1 MISMGLRILRVCPMG
16 PGLDLRLWTKSQANW
31 RPVHPVHPVHLV
43 HRISQEFGFGL
54 VGYCGIQ
61 RSYPIISWFINGFW
75 MLLATPRKWRCNCL
89 AGVTPTRCLGLSS
102 YFGCW
107 TWFVLS
113 TWTTSSHVQR
123 EVCSVDNFCATLAR
137 HPLPLCSQVVFGA
150 TYIHIPRSTIV
161 YNSTQNIS
169 ISQNPA
175 PHISKPSE
183 NLWWSRAGG
192 SGSTAESWPLCLWA
206 LWFTVAGGAESGKG
220 LMVDGSW
227 SRVKCLKTSVENVHR
242 CFIATYC
249 NGLQLWSH
257 PMHIPKNHQKPSK
270 TRNVSDH
277 PVVYV
282 ELRCL

>member
-1 MISMGLRILRVCPMG
+1 
-16 PGLDLRLWTKSQANW
+16 
-31 RPVHPVHPVHLV
+31 
-43 HRISQEFGFGL
+43 
-54 VGYCGIQ
+54 
-61 RSYPIISWFINGFW
+61 
-75 MLLATPRKWRCNCL
+75 
-89 AGVTPTRCLGLSS
+89 LSS

-137 HPLPLCSQVVFGA
+137 HPLCSQVVFSA
-150 TYIHIPRSTIV
+150 TYHVLQLSTIFHKISASHKTPLHTSP
-161 YNSTQNIS
+161 NSVRTYG
-169 ISQNPA
+169 
-175 PHISKPSE
+175 E
-183 NLWWSRAGG
+183 VG

-206 LWFTVAGGAESGKG
+206 LWFTVARGAESGEG

-270 TRNVSDH
+270 TRNVSDD

>member
-1 MISMGLRILRVCPMG
+1 MKISEANMDSPMISMGLRILRVCPMG

-31 RPVHPVHPVHLV
+31 RPVHPVHPV

-89 AGVTPTRCLGLSS
+89 VGVTPTRCLGLSS

-137 HPLPLCSQVVFGA
+137 HPLCSQVVF
-150 TYIHIPRSTIV
+150 
-161 YNSTQNIS
+161 
-169 ISQNPA
+169 
-175 PHISKPSE
+175 
-183 NLWWSRAGG
+183 
-192 SGSTAESWPLCLWA
+192 
-206 LWFTVAGGAESGKG
+206 
-220 LMVDGSW
+220 
-227 SRVKCLKTSVENVHR
+227 
-242 CFIATYC
+242 
-249 NGLQLWSH
+249 
-257 PMHIPKNHQKPSK
+257 
-270 TRNVSDH
+270 
-277 PVVYV
+277 
-282 ELRCL
+282 